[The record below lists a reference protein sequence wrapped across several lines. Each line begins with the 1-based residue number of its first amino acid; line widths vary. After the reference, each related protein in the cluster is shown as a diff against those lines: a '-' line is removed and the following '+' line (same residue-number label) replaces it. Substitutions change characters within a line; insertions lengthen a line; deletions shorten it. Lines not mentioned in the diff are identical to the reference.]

1 MANEEKPKAKGTW
14 GKRDPR
20 TASELNVICKE
31 FFEKLV
37 VPEEWKFMRWQ
48 NVIDKQMISIANPNG
63 TLISVGKVYRDMR
76 TSGIDLMEY
85 RVCFLTFSERGGICE
100 KSIVDYG
107 KFKYHTIVTNKTIDK
122 LNAWISDH
130 YKELPLTPSADG
142 EQENKEND
150 PDDGLQHFRD
160 RYEDRTLS
168 PIVDSGK

>member
-1 MANEEKPKAKGTW
+1 MEAKPKAKGTW

-31 FFEKLV
+31 YFEKLV

-100 KSIVDYG
+100 KSIVDFG
-107 KFKYHTIVTNKTIDK
+107 KFKYHTVCTNKTIEK
-122 LNAWISDH
+122 LNSWILEH
-130 YKELPLTPSADG
+130 YKELLAPKG
-142 EQENKEND
+142 EQEIKEDDSN
-150 PDDGLQHFRD
+150 DGLQHLRD
-160 RYEDRTLS
+160 RYGDNKV
-168 PIVDSGK
+168 IDF